1 MHSIQIAAEKSGL
14 TPDVIRVWER
24 RYQAIAP
31 IRTASNQ
38 RSYSADDIYRLVLLR
53 KVTESGK
60 RIGSVANLENAELEA
75 LASELDI
82 ANELASE
89 TAIQET
95 LSHNYLEKCL
105 TEILEMNGR
114 ELDKFLQQALVEMGL
129 VGFLRDLV
137 HPLLIKVGNLWQN
150 GNIRTCQEH
159 FASAAIRSFL
169 GRFLVDSNTDLQGP
183 RLIVATPPN
192 HYHELGA
199 TMAGVIAATRGW
211 QVIYLGPAVPAE
223 ELAFAADCK
232 DAKGIALSISY
243 PAFDPEVPHY
253 LQRLNE
259 LKPSVTQILVGGA
272 SHQSYLEDLEAMGAL
287 GAHDL
292 DTYIHHIDSLRER

>member
-24 RYQAIAP
+24 RYQAISP
-31 IRTASNQ
+31 MRTASNQ

-60 RIGSVANLENAELEA
+60 RIGSVANLQNTELEA

-82 ANELASE
+82 ANELSSE
-89 TAIQET
+89 DQIQES
-95 LSHNYLEKCL
+95 LSHNYLETCL
-105 TEILEMNGR
+105 SEILAMNGR
-114 ELDKFLQQALVEMGL
+114 TLERYLQQALVEMGL
-129 VGFLRDLV
+129 VSFLRDLL

-169 GRFLVDSNTDLQGP
+169 GRFLIDSNTDLQGP
-183 RLIVATPPN
+183 RMIVATPPN

-211 QVIYLGPAVPAE
+211 QVVYLGAAVPAE

-232 DAKGIALSISY
+232 DAKGIVLSISY
-243 PAFDPEVPHY
+243 PAFDPEIPEY
-253 LQRLNE
+253 LRRLKQ
-259 LKPSVTQILVGGA
+259 LKPGSTEILVGGA
-272 SHQSYLEDLEAMGAL
+272 SHLGYKEELSMIGAL
-287 GAHDL
+287 CSQDL
-292 DTYIHHIDSLRER
+292 DAFIEHIDALRES